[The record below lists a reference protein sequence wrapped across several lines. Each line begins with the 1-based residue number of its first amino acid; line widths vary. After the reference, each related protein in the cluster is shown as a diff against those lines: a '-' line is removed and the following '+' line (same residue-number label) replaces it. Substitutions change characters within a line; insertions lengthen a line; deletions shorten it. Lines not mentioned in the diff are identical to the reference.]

1 MVKKAIVIAAVIAAV
16 VLAVFYY
23 NIHTART
30 AASGSIDAYNEL
42 ARSYNEKIEKY
53 NAAASSI
60 AAANEELQGVLN
72 EAGSLADQNK
82 KAYEPGTLEKLQ
94 KAIKT
99 AEGRLAEVPV
109 QFDPFEM
116 RELQSSFNK
125 SDLEIQK
132 MEADVAAA
140 GVEEAMTKIP
150 EIPAVPDYSEQ
161 IKAVQDAQKSYET
174 SVQKLANVTAPP
186 DDFVSGRLKRIST
199 VVETGAVT
207 KEQDPNGL
215 LGEKG
220 GYTGCV
226 YFLDE
231 RVDRE
236 LLPEEAFKKAP
247 DEDEDKAAA
256 GASDEDPAEADTA
269 QENAAEGG
277 TSAENTAEAGP
288 TAESSAEA
296 GTAADSAAEAGTEA
310 DSAAEAGTAA
320 DSAAEAGTTADSSA
334 EAGTAADSAAATGT
348 SAESAAE
355 AGSSGELQG
364 STASGTTVENAAEG
378 GTTAENAAASET
390 AASETSEEKEQKPK
404 EVIDV
409 VMIGT
414 VGGGAVEIFP
424 TEEDAQA
431 RIEYLRFFE
440 GSLMDPG
447 AFDVEKTC
455 VIRASKYLDAVEQK
469 ELIEKIR
476 EELLAT
482 DE

>member
-82 KAYEPGTLEKLQ
+82 KAYEPRTLEKLQ

-99 AEGRLAEVPV
+99 AEGRLVEAPV

-132 MEADVAAA
+132 MEADVAAT

-161 IKAVQDAQKSYET
+161 IKAVQDAQKSYEN

-236 LLPEEAFKKAP
+236 LLPEEAFKEAP
-247 DEDEDKAAA
+247 DEDEDEAAA

-269 QENAAEGG
+269 RENAAEGG
-277 TSAENTAEAGP
+277 TSVENAAEAGT

-296 GTAADSAAEAGTEA
+296 GTAADS
-310 DSAAEAGTAA
+310 
-320 DSAAEAGTTADSSA
+320 SS
-334 EAGTAADSAAATGT
+334 EAGTAADSAAAAGT
-348 SAESAAE
+348 SVESAAA
-355 AGSSGELQG
+355 AGASGELE
-364 STASGTTVENAAEG
+364 SSPASGTTAEDTAEG
-378 GTTAENAAASET
+378 GTSAGTTAENAAASET
-390 AASETSEEKEQKPK
+390 AASEISEEKEQKPK

>member
-82 KAYEPGTLEKLQ
+82 KAYEPRTLEKLQ

-99 AEGRLAEVPV
+99 AEGRLVEAPV

-132 MEADVAAA
+132 MEADVAAT

-161 IKAVQDAQKSYET
+161 IKAVQDAQKSYEN

-256 GASDEDPAEADTA
+256 AGDSDEDPAEADTA
-269 QENAAEGG
+269 RENAAEGG
-277 TSAENTAEAGP
+277 TSVENAAEAGT

-296 GTAADSAAEAGTEA
+296 GTAADS
-310 DSAAEAGTAA
+310 
-320 DSAAEAGTTADSSA
+320 SS
-334 EAGTAADSAAATGT
+334 EAGTAADSAAAAGT
-348 SAESAAE
+348 SVESAAA
-355 AGSSGELQG
+355 AGASGELE
-364 STASGTTVENAAEG
+364 SSPASGTTAEDTAEG
-378 GTTAENAAASET
+378 GTSAGTTAENAAASET
-390 AASETSEEKEQKPK
+390 AASEISEEKEQKPK

>member
-82 KAYEPGTLEKLQ
+82 KAYEPRTLEKLQ

-99 AEGRLAEVPV
+99 AEGRLVEAPV

-132 MEADVAAA
+132 MEADVAAT

-161 IKAVQDAQKSYET
+161 IKAVQDAQKSYEN

-277 TSAENTAEAGP
+277 TSVENAAEGGTSVENAAEAGT

-296 GTAADSAAEAGTEA
+296 GTAADN
-310 DSAAEAGTAA
+310 AAEAGTAA
-320 DSAAEAGTTADSSA
+320 AGTSV
-334 EAGTAADSAAATGT
+334 ESAAA
-348 SAESAAE
+348 
-355 AGSSGELQG
+355 AGASGELE
-364 STASGTTVENAAEG
+364 SSPASGTTAEDTAEG
-378 GTTAENAAASET
+378 GTSAGTTAENAAASET
-390 AASETSEEKEQKPK
+390 AASEISEEKEQKPK

>member
-82 KAYEPGTLEKLQ
+82 KAYEPRTLEKLQ

-99 AEGRLAEVPV
+99 AEGRLVEAPV

-132 MEADVAAA
+132 MEADVAAT

-161 IKAVQDAQKSYET
+161 IKAVQDAQKSYEN

-199 VVETGAVT
+199 IVETGAVT

-236 LLPEEAFKKAP
+236 LLPEEAFKEAP

-277 TSAENTAEAGP
+277 TSVENAAEAGT

-296 GTAADSAAEAGTEA
+296 GTAADS
-310 DSAAEAGTAA
+310 
-320 DSAAEAGTTADSSA
+320 SS
-334 EAGTAADSAAATGT
+334 EAGTAADSAAAAGT
-348 SAESAAE
+348 SVESAAA
-355 AGSSGELQG
+355 AGASGELE
-364 STASGTTVENAAEG
+364 SSPASGTTAEDTAEG
-378 GTTAENAAASET
+378 GTSAGTTAENAAASET
-390 AASETSEEKEQKPK
+390 AASEISEEKEQKPK

>member
-82 KAYEPGTLEKLQ
+82 KAYEPRTLEKLQ

-99 AEGRLAEVPV
+99 AEGRLVEAPV

-132 MEADVAAA
+132 MEADVAAT

-161 IKAVQDAQKSYET
+161 IKAVQDAQKSYEN

-236 LLPEEAFKKAP
+236 LLPEEAFKEAP
-247 DEDEDKAAA
+247 DEDEDKAAAA

-269 QENAAEGG
+269 RENAAEGG
-277 TSAENTAEAGP
+277 TSVENAAEAGT

-296 GTAADSAAEAGTEA
+296 GTV
-310 DSAAEAGTAA
+310 
-320 DSAAEAGTTADSSA
+320 ADSSS
-334 EAGTAADSAAATGT
+334 EAGTAADSAAAAGT
-348 SAESAAE
+348 SVESAAA
-355 AGSSGELQG
+355 AGASGELE
-364 STASGTTVENAAEG
+364 SSPASGTTAEDTAEG
-378 GTTAENAAASET
+378 GTSAGTTAENAAASET
-390 AASETSEEKEQKPK
+390 AASEISEEKEQKPK

>member
-82 KAYEPGTLEKLQ
+82 KAYEPRTLEKLQ

-99 AEGRLAEVPV
+99 AEGRLVEAPV

-132 MEADVAAA
+132 MEADVAAT

-161 IKAVQDAQKSYET
+161 IKAVQDAQKSYEN

-236 LLPEEAFKKAP
+236 LLPEEAFKEAP
-247 DEDEDKAAA
+247 DEDEDKAAAA

-269 QENAAEGG
+269 RENAAEGG
-277 TSAENTAEAGP
+277 TSVENAAEAGT

-296 GTAADSAAEAGTEA
+296 GTAADS
-310 DSAAEAGTAA
+310 SSEAGTAA
-320 DSAAEAGTTADSSA
+320 DSAAEAGTAA
-334 EAGTAADSAAATGT
+334 AGTSVESAAA
-348 SAESAAE
+348 
-355 AGSSGELQG
+355 AGASGELE
-364 STASGTTVENAAEG
+364 SSPASGTTAEDTAEG
-378 GTTAENAAASET
+378 GTSAGTTAENAAASET
-390 AASETSEEKEQKPK
+390 AASEISEEKEQKPK

>member
-82 KAYEPGTLEKLQ
+82 KAYEPRTLEKLQ

-99 AEGRLAEVPV
+99 AEGRLVEAPV

-132 MEADVAAA
+132 MEADVAAT

-161 IKAVQDAQKSYET
+161 IKAVQDAQKSYEN

-256 GASDEDPAEADTA
+256 GASDEGPAEADTA
-269 QENAAEGG
+269 RENAAEGG
-277 TSAENTAEAGP
+277 TSVENAAEAGT

-296 GTAADSAAEAGTEA
+296 GTAADS
-310 DSAAEAGTAA
+310 SSEAGTAA
-320 DSAAEAGTTADSSA
+320 DSAAEAGT
-334 EAGTAADSAAATGT
+334 AADSTAAAA
-348 SAESAAE
+348 SF
-355 AGSSGELQG
+355 GELE
-364 STASGTTVENAAEG
+364 SSPASGTTAEG

-390 AASETSEEKEQKPK
+390 AASEISEEKEQKPK

>member
-82 KAYEPGTLEKLQ
+82 KAYEPRTLEKLQ

-99 AEGRLAEVPV
+99 AEGRLVEAPV

-132 MEADVAAA
+132 MEADVAAT

-161 IKAVQDAQKSYET
+161 IKAVQDAQKSYEN

-236 LLPEEAFKKAP
+236 LLPEEAFKEAP
-247 DEDEDKAAA
+247 DEYEDKAAAA

-269 QENAAEGG
+269 RENAAEGG
-277 TSAENTAEAGP
+277 TSVENAAEAGT

-296 GTAADSAAEAGTEA
+296 GTAADS
-310 DSAAEAGTAA
+310 SSEAGTAA
-320 DSAAEAGTTADSSA
+320 DSAAEAGTAA
-334 EAGTAADSAAATGT
+334 AGTSVESAAA
-348 SAESAAE
+348 
-355 AGSSGELQG
+355 AGASGELE
-364 STASGTTVENAAEG
+364 SSPASGTTAEDTAEG
-378 GTTAENAAASET
+378 GTSAGTTAENAAASET
-390 AASETSEEKEQKPK
+390 AASEISEEKEQKPK

>member
-1 MVKKAIVIAAVIAAV
+1 MVKKAIIIAAVIAAV

-53 NAAASSI
+53 NAAASGI

-82 KAYEPGTLEKLQ
+82 KAYEPRTLEKLQ

-99 AEGRLAEVPV
+99 AEGRLVEVPV

-247 DEDEDKAAA
+247 DEDKAAA
-256 GASDEDPAEADTA
+256 GASNEDPAEADTA

-277 TSAENTAEAGP
+277 TSAENTAEAGATEESSAEAGA

-296 GTAADSAAEAGTEA
+296 GTTADSA
-310 DSAAEAGTAA
+310 
-320 DSAAEAGTTADSSA
+320 A

-355 AGSSGELQG
+355 AGSSGEPEG

-378 GTTAENAAASET
+378 GTTTENAAASET

>member
-99 AEGRLAEVPV
+99 AEGRLVEAPV

-132 MEADVAAA
+132 MDADVAAT

-161 IKAVQDAQKSYET
+161 IKAVQDAQKSYEN

-256 GASDEDPAEADTA
+256 AGDSDEDPAEADTA
-269 QENAAEGG
+269 RENAAEGG
-277 TSAENTAEAGP
+277 TSVENAAEAGT

-296 GTAADSAAEAGTEA
+296 GTAADSSSEAGTAA

-320 DSAAEAGTTADSSA
+320 DSAAAAGTSV
-334 EAGTAADSAAATGT
+334 ESAAA
-348 SAESAAE
+348 
-355 AGSSGELQG
+355 AGASGELE
-364 STASGTTVENAAEG
+364 SSPASGTTAEDTAEG
-378 GTTAENAAASET
+378 GTSAGTTAENAAASET
-390 AASETSEEKEQKPK
+390 AASEISEEKEQKPK

>member
-82 KAYEPGTLEKLQ
+82 KAYVPRTLEKLQ

-99 AEGRLAEVPV
+99 AEGRLVEAPV

-132 MEADVAAA
+132 MEADVAAT

-161 IKAVQDAQKSYET
+161 IKAVQDAQKSYEN

-236 LLPEEAFKKAP
+236 LLPEEAFKEAP
-247 DEDEDKAAA
+247 DEDEDKAAAA

-269 QENAAEGG
+269 RENAAEGG
-277 TSAENTAEAGP
+277 TSVENAAEAGT

-296 GTAADSAAEAGTEA
+296 GTAADS
-310 DSAAEAGTAA
+310 SSEAGTAA
-320 DSAAEAGTTADSSA
+320 DSAAEAGTAA
-334 EAGTAADSAAATGT
+334 AGTSVESAAA
-348 SAESAAE
+348 
-355 AGSSGELQG
+355 AGASGELE
-364 STASGTTVENAAEG
+364 SSPASGTTAEDTAEG
-378 GTTAENAAASET
+378 GTSAGTTAENAAASET
-390 AASETSEEKEQKPK
+390 AASEISEEKEQKPK

>member
-82 KAYEPGTLEKLQ
+82 KAYEPRTLEKLQ

-99 AEGRLAEVPV
+99 AEGRLVEAPV

-132 MEADVAAA
+132 MEADVAAT

-161 IKAVQDAQKSYET
+161 IKAVQDAQKSYEN

-236 LLPEEAFKKAP
+236 LLPEEAFKEAP
-247 DEDEDKAAA
+247 DEDEDEAAAA

-269 QENAAEGG
+269 RENAAEGG
-277 TSAENTAEAGP
+277 TSVENAAEAGT

-296 GTAADSAAEAGTEA
+296 GTAADS
-310 DSAAEAGTAA
+310 
-320 DSAAEAGTTADSSA
+320 SS
-334 EAGTAADSAAATGT
+334 EAGTAADSAAAAGT
-348 SAESAAE
+348 SVESAAA
-355 AGSSGELQG
+355 AGSSGELE
-364 STASGTTVENAAEG
+364 SSPASGTTAEDIAEG
-378 GTTAENAAASET
+378 GTTAGTTAENAAASET
-390 AASETSEEKEQKPK
+390 AASEISEEKEQKPK

>member
-82 KAYEPGTLEKLQ
+82 KAYEPRTLEKLQ

-99 AEGRLAEVPV
+99 AEGRLVEAHV

-132 MEADVAAA
+132 MEADVAAT

-161 IKAVQDAQKSYET
+161 IKAVQDAQKSYEN

-256 GASDEDPAEADTA
+256 AGASDEDPAEADTA
-269 QENAAEGG
+269 RENAAEGG
-277 TSAENTAEAGP
+277 TSVENAAEAGT

-296 GTAADSAAEAGTEA
+296 GTAADS
-310 DSAAEAGTAA
+310 
-320 DSAAEAGTTADSSA
+320 SS
-334 EAGTAADSAAATGT
+334 EAGTAADSAAAAGT
-348 SAESAAE
+348 SVESASA
-355 AGSSGELQG
+355 AGSSGELE
-364 STASGTTVENAAEG
+364 SSPASGTTAEDTAEG
-378 GTTAENAAASET
+378 GTSAGTTAENAAASET
-390 AASETSEEKEQKPK
+390 AASEISEEKEQKPK

>member
-82 KAYEPGTLEKLQ
+82 KAYEPRTLEKLQ

-99 AEGRLAEVPV
+99 AEGRLVEAHV

-132 MEADVAAA
+132 MEADVAAT

-161 IKAVQDAQKSYET
+161 IKAVQDAQKSYEN

-236 LLPEEAFKKAP
+236 LLPEEAFKEAP

-269 QENAAEGG
+269 RENAAEGG
-277 TSAENTAEAGP
+277 TSVENAAEAGT

-296 GTAADSAAEAGTEA
+296 GTAADS
-310 DSAAEAGTAA
+310 
-320 DSAAEAGTTADSSA
+320 SS
-334 EAGTAADSAAATGT
+334 EAGTAADSAAAAGT
-348 SAESAAE
+348 SVESAAA
-355 AGSSGELQG
+355 AGASGELE
-364 STASGTTVENAAEG
+364 SSPASGTTAEDTAEG
-378 GTTAENAAASET
+378 GTSAGTTAENAAASET
-390 AASETSEEKEQKPK
+390 AASEISEEKEQKPK

>member
-82 KAYEPGTLEKLQ
+82 KAYEPRTLEKLQ

-99 AEGRLAEVPV
+99 AEGRLVEVPV

-247 DEDEDKAAA
+247 DEDKAAA
-256 GASDEDPAEADTA
+256 GASDEDPAEAATA

-277 TSAENTAEAGP
+277 TSAENTAEAG
-288 TAESSAEA
+288 A
-296 GTAADSAAEAGTEA
+296 TE
-310 DSAAEAGTAA
+310 E
-320 DSAAEAGTTADSSA
+320 SSA

-348 SAESAAE
+348 SVESAAE
-355 AGSSGELQG
+355 AGASEELEG
-364 STASGTTVENAAEG
+364 STASGNKVENAAEG
-378 GTTAENAAASET
+378 GTTTENAAASET

>member
-82 KAYEPGTLEKLQ
+82 KAYEPRTLEKLQ

-99 AEGRLAEVPV
+99 AEGRLVEAPV

-132 MEADVAAA
+132 MEADVAAT

-161 IKAVQDAQKSYET
+161 IKAVQDAQKSYEN

-247 DEDEDKAAA
+247 DEDEDEEAA
-256 GASDEDPAEADTA
+256 GASADEDPAEADTA
-269 QENAAEGG
+269 RENAAEGG
-277 TSAENTAEAGP
+277 TSVENAAEAGT

-296 GTAADSAAEAGTEA
+296 GTAADSSSEAGTAA

-320 DSAAEAGTTADSSA
+320 DSAAAAGTSV
-334 EAGTAADSAAATGT
+334 ESAAA
-348 SAESAAE
+348 
-355 AGSSGELQG
+355 AGSSGELE
-364 STASGTTVENAAEG
+364 SSPASGTTAEDTAEG
-378 GTTAENAAASET
+378 GTSAGTTAENAAASET
-390 AASETSEEKEQKPK
+390 AASEISEEKEQKPK

>member
-82 KAYEPGTLEKLQ
+82 KAYEPRTLEKLQ

-99 AEGRLAEVPV
+99 AEGRLVEAHV

-132 MEADVAAA
+132 MEADVAAT

-161 IKAVQDAQKSYET
+161 IKAVQDAQKSYEN

-247 DEDEDKAAA
+247 DEDEDEAAA

-269 QENAAEGG
+269 RENAAEGG
-277 TSAENTAEAGP
+277 TSVENAAEAGT

-296 GTAADSAAEAGTEA
+296 GTAADS
-310 DSAAEAGTAA
+310 
-320 DSAAEAGTTADSSA
+320 SS
-334 EAGTAADSAAATGT
+334 EAGTAADSAAAAGT
-348 SAESAAE
+348 SVESAAA
-355 AGSSGELQG
+355 AGASGELE
-364 STASGTTVENAAEG
+364 SSPASGTTAEDTAEG
-378 GTTAENAAASET
+378 GTSAGTTAENAAASET
-390 AASETSEEKEQKPK
+390 AASEISEEKEQKPK

>member
-82 KAYEPGTLEKLQ
+82 KAYEPRTLEKLQ

-99 AEGRLAEVPV
+99 AEGRLVEAPV

-132 MEADVAAA
+132 MEADVAAT

-161 IKAVQDAQKSYET
+161 IKAVQDAQKSYEN

-199 VVETGAVT
+199 IVETGAVT

-277 TSAENTAEAGP
+277 TSVENVAEAGT

-296 GTAADSAAEAGTEA
+296 GTAADSSSEAGTAA

-320 DSAAEAGTTADSSA
+320 DSAAAAGTS
-334 EAGTAADSAAATGT
+334 
-348 SAESAAE
+348 
-355 AGSSGELQG
+355 
-364 STASGTTVENAAEG
+364 V
-378 GTTAENAAASET
+378 AASET
-390 AASETSEEKEQKPK
+390 TASEISEEKEQKPK

>member
-53 NAAASSI
+53 NAAAFSI

-82 KAYEPGTLEKLQ
+82 KAYEPRTLEKLQ

-99 AEGRLAEVPV
+99 AEGRLVEVPV

-132 MEADVAAA
+132 MEADVAAT

-161 IKAVQDAQKSYET
+161 IKAVQDAQKSYEN

-256 GASDEDPAEADTA
+256 AGDSDEDPAEADTA
-269 QENAAEGG
+269 RENAAEGG
-277 TSAENTAEAGP
+277 TSVENAAEAGT

-296 GTAADSAAEAGTEA
+296 GTAADSSSEAGTAA

-320 DSAAEAGTTADSSA
+320 DSAAAAGTSV
-334 EAGTAADSAAATGT
+334 ESAAA
-348 SAESAAE
+348 
-355 AGSSGELQG
+355 AGASGELE
-364 STASGTTVENAAEG
+364 SSPASGTTAEDTAEG
-378 GTTAENAAASET
+378 GTSAGTTAENAAASET
-390 AASETSEEKEQKPK
+390 AASEISEEKEQKPK

>member
-82 KAYEPGTLEKLQ
+82 KAYEPRTLEKLQ

-99 AEGRLAEVPV
+99 AEGRLVEAPV

-132 MEADVAAA
+132 MEADVAAT

-161 IKAVQDAQKSYET
+161 IKAVQDAQKSYEN

-256 GASDEDPAEADTA
+256 AGASDEDPAEADTA
-269 QENAAEGG
+269 RENAAEGG
-277 TSAENTAEAGP
+277 TSVENAAEAGT

-296 GTAADSAAEAGTEA
+296 GTAADS
-310 DSAAEAGTAA
+310 
-320 DSAAEAGTTADSSA
+320 SS
-334 EAGTAADSAAATGT
+334 EAGTAADSAAAAGT
-348 SAESAAE
+348 SVESAAA
-355 AGSSGELQG
+355 AGASGELE
-364 STASGTTVENAAEG
+364 SSPASGTTAEDTAEG
-378 GTTAENAAASET
+378 GTSAGTTAENAAASET
-390 AASETSEEKEQKPK
+390 AASEISEEKEQKPK

>member
-82 KAYEPGTLEKLQ
+82 KAYEPRTLEKLQ

-99 AEGRLAEVPV
+99 AEGRLVEAPV

-132 MEADVAAA
+132 MEADVAAT

-161 IKAVQDAQKSYET
+161 IKAVQDAQKSYEN

-247 DEDEDKAAA
+247 DEDEDEEAA

-269 QENAAEGG
+269 RENAAEGG
-277 TSAENTAEAGP
+277 TSVENAAEAGT

-296 GTAADSAAEAGTEA
+296 GTAADS
-310 DSAAEAGTAA
+310 
-320 DSAAEAGTTADSSA
+320 SS
-334 EAGTAADSAAATGT
+334 EAGTAADSAAAAGT
-348 SAESAAE
+348 SVESAAA
-355 AGSSGELQG
+355 AGSSGELE
-364 STASGTTVENAAEG
+364 SSPASGTTAEDTAEG
-378 GTTAENAAASET
+378 GTSAGTTAENAAASET
-390 AASETSEEKEQKPK
+390 AASEISEEKEQKPK

>member
-82 KAYEPGTLEKLQ
+82 KAYEPRTLEKLQ

-99 AEGRLAEVPV
+99 AEGRLVEAPV

-132 MEADVAAA
+132 MEADVAAT

-161 IKAVQDAQKSYET
+161 IKAVQDAQKSYEN

-199 VVETGAVT
+199 IVETGAVT

-236 LLPEEAFKKAP
+236 LLPEEAFKEAP
-247 DEDEDKAAA
+247 DEYEDKAAAA

-269 QENAAEGG
+269 RENAAEGG
-277 TSAENTAEAGP
+277 TSVENAAEAGT

-296 GTAADSAAEAGTEA
+296 GTAADSSSEAGTAA

-320 DSAAEAGTTADSSA
+320 DSAAAAGTSV
-334 EAGTAADSAAATGT
+334 ESAAA
-348 SAESAAE
+348 
-355 AGSSGELQG
+355 AGASGELE
-364 STASGTTVENAAEG
+364 SSPASGTTAEDTAEG
-378 GTTAENAAASET
+378 GTSAGTTAENAAASET
-390 AASETSEEKEQKPK
+390 AASEISEEKEQKPK

>member
-82 KAYEPGTLEKLQ
+82 KAYEPRTLEKLQ

-99 AEGRLAEVPV
+99 AEGRLVEAPV

-132 MEADVAAA
+132 MEADVAAT

-161 IKAVQDAQKSYET
+161 IKAVQDAQKSYEN

-236 LLPEEAFKKAP
+236 LLPEEAFKEAP
-247 DEDEDKAAA
+247 DEDEDEAAA

-269 QENAAEGG
+269 RENAAEGG
-277 TSAENTAEAGP
+277 TSVENAAEAGT

-296 GTAADSAAEAGTEA
+296 GTAADS
-310 DSAAEAGTAA
+310 
-320 DSAAEAGTTADSSA
+320 SS
-334 EAGTAADSAAATGT
+334 EAGTAADSAAAAGT
-348 SAESAAE
+348 SVESAAA
-355 AGSSGELQG
+355 AGASGELE
-364 STASGTTVENAAEG
+364 SSPASGTTAEDTAEG
-378 GTTAENAAASET
+378 GTSAGTTAENAAASET
-390 AASETSEEKEQKPK
+390 AASEISEEKEQKPK

-455 VIRASKYLDAVEQK
+455 AIRASKYLDAVEQK

>member
-82 KAYEPGTLEKLQ
+82 KAYEPRTLEKLQ

-99 AEGRLAEVPV
+99 AEGSLVEAPV

-132 MEADVAAA
+132 MEADVAAT

-161 IKAVQDAQKSYET
+161 IKAVQDAQKSYEN

-199 VVETGAVT
+199 IVETGAVT

-247 DEDEDKAAA
+247 DEDEDEEAA

-269 QENAAEGG
+269 RENAAEGG
-277 TSAENTAEAGP
+277 TSVENAAEAGT

-296 GTAADSAAEAGTEA
+296 GTAADSSSEAGTAADSSSEAGTAA

-320 DSAAEAGTTADSSA
+320 DSAAAAGTSV
-334 EAGTAADSAAATGT
+334 ESAAA
-348 SAESAAE
+348 
-355 AGSSGELQG
+355 AGASGELE
-364 STASGTTVENAAEG
+364 SSPASGTTAEDTAEG
-378 GTTAENAAASET
+378 GTSAGTTAENAAASET
-390 AASETSEEKEQKPK
+390 TASEISEEKEQKPK

>member
-82 KAYEPGTLEKLQ
+82 KAYEPRTLEKLQ

-99 AEGRLAEVPV
+99 AEGRLVEAPV

-132 MEADVAAA
+132 MEADVAAT

-161 IKAVQDAQKSYET
+161 IKAVQDAQKSYEN

-247 DEDEDKAAA
+247 DEDEDEAAA

-269 QENAAEGG
+269 RENAAEGG
-277 TSAENTAEAGP
+277 TSVENAAEAGT

-296 GTAADSAAEAGTEA
+296 GTAADSAAEAR
-310 DSAAEAGTAA
+310 TAA
-320 DSAAEAGTTADSSA
+320 DNAAAAGISV
-334 EAGTAADSAAATGT
+334 ESAAA
-348 SAESAAE
+348 
-355 AGSSGELQG
+355 AGSSGELE
-364 STASGTTVENAAEG
+364 SSPASGTTAEDIAEG
-378 GTTAENAAASET
+378 GTTAGTTVENAAASET
-390 AASETSEEKEQKPK
+390 AASEISEEKEQKPK

>member
-82 KAYEPGTLEKLQ
+82 KAYEPRTLEKLQ

-99 AEGRLAEVPV
+99 AEGRLVEAPV

-132 MEADVAAA
+132 MEADVAAT

-161 IKAVQDAQKSYET
+161 IKAVQDAQKSYEN

-236 LLPEEAFKKAP
+236 LLPEEAFKEAP
-247 DEDEDKAAA
+247 DEYEDKAAAA

-269 QENAAEGG
+269 RENAAEGG
-277 TSAENTAEAGP
+277 TSVENAAEAGT

-296 GTAADSAAEAGTEA
+296 GTAADS
-310 DSAAEAGTAA
+310 SSEAGTAA
-320 DSAAEAGTTADSSA
+320 DSAAEAGT
-334 EAGTAADSAAATGT
+334 AADNAAAAGI
-348 SAESAAE
+348 SVESAA
-355 AGSSGELQG
+355 LP
-364 STASGTTVENAAEG
+364 V
-378 GTTAENAAASET
+378 
-390 AASETSEEKEQKPK
+390 
-404 EVIDV
+404 
-409 VMIGT
+409 
-414 VGGGAVEIFP
+414 
-424 TEEDAQA
+424 
-431 RIEYLRFFE
+431 L
-440 GSLMDPG
+440 
-447 AFDVEKTC
+447 
-455 VIRASKYLDAVEQK
+455 
-469 ELIEKIR
+469 
-476 EELLAT
+476 
-482 DE
+482 

>member
-1 MVKKAIVIAAVIAAV
+1 MVKKAIGIAAVIAAV
-16 VLAVFYY
+16 ALAVFFY
-23 NIHTART
+23 NIHSART

-53 NAAASSI
+53 NAAASGI

-72 EAGSLADQNK
+72 EAGSLIEQDR
-82 KAYEPGTLEKLQ
+82 KAYEPETLEKLQ
-94 KAIKT
+94 KAVKT
-99 AEGRLAEVPV
+99 AEGKLVEVPV

-116 RELQSSFNK
+116 RELQGGFNRN
-125 SDLEIQK
+125 DLEIQK
-132 MEADVAAA
+132 LEADAAA
-140 GVEEAMTKIP
+140 AAVEEAAAKIP

-161 IKAVQDAQKSYET
+161 IKEVQDAQKKYES

-215 LGEKG
+215 LGKKG

-247 DEDEDKAAA
+247 EKEDDPSAGDAA
-256 GASDEDPAEADTA
+256 GAGTS
-269 QENAAEGG
+269 QESAAESG
-277 TSAENTAEAGP
+277 TSAETA
-288 TAESSAEA
+288 S
-296 GTAADSAAEAGTEA
+296 DS
-310 DSAAEAGTAA
+310 
-320 DSAAEAGTTADSSA
+320 GTTAQ
-334 EAGTAADSAAATGT
+334 SAAGNGTG
-348 SAESAAE
+348 AESAAE
-355 AGSSGELQG
+355 AGSSGQPEG
-364 STASGTTVENAAEG
+364 SPASGATAENADEG
-378 GTTAENAAASET
+378 GTAAENAAASET
-390 AASETSEEKEQKPK
+390 AEPSAGEKKDEKPEEW
-404 EVIDV
+404 IDV

-455 VIRASKYLDAVEQK
+455 VIRASKYLETTQQK

-482 DE
+482 EE

>member
-82 KAYEPGTLEKLQ
+82 KAYEPRTLEKLQ

-99 AEGRLAEVPV
+99 AEGRLVEAPV

-132 MEADVAAA
+132 MEADVAAT

-161 IKAVQDAQKSYET
+161 IKAVQDAQKSYEN

-199 VVETGAVT
+199 IVETGAVT

-277 TSAENTAEAGP
+277 TSGEN
-288 TAESSAEA
+288 
-296 GTAADSAAEAGTEA
+296 AAEAGISGEN
-310 DSAAEAGTAA
+310 TAK
-320 DSAAEAGTTADSSA
+320 AGTTAESTA
-334 EAGTAADSAAATGT
+334 EAGTAADSAAAAGT
-348 SAESAAE
+348 SVESAAA
-355 AGSSGELQG
+355 AGASGELE
-364 STASGTTVENAAEG
+364 SSPASGTTAEDIAEG
-378 GTTAENAAASET
+378 GTTAGTTAENAAASET
-390 AASETSEEKEQKPK
+390 AASEISEEKEQKPK

>member
-82 KAYEPGTLEKLQ
+82 KAYEPRTLEKLQ

-99 AEGRLAEVPV
+99 AEGSLVEVPV

-132 MEADVAAA
+132 MEADVAAT

-161 IKAVQDAQKSYET
+161 IKAVQDAQKSYEN

-199 VVETGAVT
+199 IVETGAVT

-277 TSAENTAEAGP
+277 TSGEN
-288 TAESSAEA
+288 
-296 GTAADSAAEAGTEA
+296 AAEAGTSGEN
-310 DSAAEAGTAA
+310 TAK
-320 DSAAEAGTTADSSA
+320 AGTTAESTA
-334 EAGTAADSAAATGT
+334 EAGTAADSAAAAGT
-348 SAESAAE
+348 SVESAAA
-355 AGSSGELQG
+355 AGASGELE
-364 STASGTTVENAAEG
+364 SSPASGTTAEDTAEG
-378 GTTAENAAASET
+378 GTSAGTTAENAAASAT
-390 AASETSEEKEQKPK
+390 AASEISEEKEQKPK

>member
-82 KAYEPGTLEKLQ
+82 KAYEPRTLEKLQ

-99 AEGRLAEVPV
+99 AEGRLVEAPV

-132 MEADVAAA
+132 MEADVAAT

-161 IKAVQDAQKSYET
+161 IKAVQDAQKSYEN

-236 LLPEEAFKKAP
+236 LLPEEAFKEAP
-247 DEDEDKAAA
+247 DEYEDKTAAA

-269 QENAAEGG
+269 RENAAEGG
-277 TSAENTAEAGP
+277 TSVENAAEAGT

-296 GTAADSAAEAGTEA
+296 GTAADSSSEAGTAA

-320 DSAAEAGTTADSSA
+320 DSAAAAGTSV
-334 EAGTAADSAAATGT
+334 ESAAA
-348 SAESAAE
+348 
-355 AGSSGELQG
+355 AGASGELE
-364 STASGTTVENAAEG
+364 SSPASGTTAEDTAEG
-378 GTTAENAAASET
+378 GTSAGTTAENAAASET
-390 AASETSEEKEQKPK
+390 AASEISEEKEQKPK

>member
-82 KAYEPGTLEKLQ
+82 KAYEPRTLEKLQ

-99 AEGRLAEVPV
+99 AEGRLVEAPV

-132 MEADVAAA
+132 MEADVAAT

-161 IKAVQDAQKSYET
+161 IKAVQDAQKSYEN

-231 RVDRE
+231 RVYRE
-236 LLPEEAFKKAP
+236 LLPEEAFKEAP
-247 DEDEDKAAA
+247 DEYEDKAAAA

-269 QENAAEGG
+269 RENAAEGG
-277 TSAENTAEAGP
+277 TSVENAAEAGT

-296 GTAADSAAEAGTEA
+296 GTAADSSSEAGTAA

-320 DSAAEAGTTADSSA
+320 DSAAAAGTSV
-334 EAGTAADSAAATGT
+334 ESAAA
-348 SAESAAE
+348 
-355 AGSSGELQG
+355 AGASGELE
-364 STASGTTVENAAEG
+364 SSPASGTTAEDTAEG
-378 GTTAENAAASET
+378 GTSAGTTAENAAASET
-390 AASETSEEKEQKPK
+390 AASEISEEKEQKPK

>member
-53 NAAASSI
+53 NAAAFSI

-82 KAYEPGTLEKLQ
+82 KAYEPRTLEKLQ

-99 AEGRLAEVPV
+99 AEGRLVEAPV

-132 MEADVAAA
+132 MEADVAAT

-161 IKAVQDAQKSYET
+161 IKAVQDAQKSYEN

-199 VVETGAVT
+199 IVETGAVT

-256 GASDEDPAEADTA
+256 AGDSDEDPAEADTA
-269 QENAAEGG
+269 RENAAEGG
-277 TSAENTAEAGP
+277 TSVENAAEAGT

-296 GTAADSAAEAGTEA
+296 GTAADSSSEAGTAA

-320 DSAAEAGTTADSSA
+320 DSAAAAGTSV
-334 EAGTAADSAAATGT
+334 ESAAA
-348 SAESAAE
+348 
-355 AGSSGELQG
+355 AGASGELE
-364 STASGTTVENAAEG
+364 SSPASGTTAEDTAEG
-378 GTTAENAAASET
+378 GTSAGTTAENAAASET
-390 AASETSEEKEQKPK
+390 AASEISEEKEQKPK

>member
-82 KAYEPGTLEKLQ
+82 KAYEPRTLEKLQ

-99 AEGRLAEVPV
+99 AEGRLVEAPV

-132 MEADVAAA
+132 MEADVAAT

-161 IKAVQDAQKSYET
+161 IKAVQDAQKSYEN

-199 VVETGAVT
+199 IVETGAVT

-269 QENAAEGG
+269 RENAAEGG
-277 TSAENTAEAGP
+277 TSVENAAEAGT

-296 GTAADSAAEAGTEA
+296 GTAADS
-310 DSAAEAGTAA
+310 
-320 DSAAEAGTTADSSA
+320 SS
-334 EAGTAADSAAATGT
+334 EAGTAADSAAAAGT
-348 SAESAAE
+348 SVESAAA
-355 AGSSGELQG
+355 AGASGELE
-364 STASGTTVENAAEG
+364 SSPASGTTAEDTAEG
-378 GTTAENAAASET
+378 GTSAGTTAENAAASET
-390 AASETSEEKEQKPK
+390 AASEISEEKEQKPK

>member
-82 KAYEPGTLEKLQ
+82 KAYEPRTLEKLQ

-99 AEGRLAEVPV
+99 AEGSLVEVPV

-132 MEADVAAA
+132 MEADVAAT

-161 IKAVQDAQKSYET
+161 IKAVQDAQKSYEN

-247 DEDEDKAAA
+247 DEDEDEEAA

-269 QENAAEGG
+269 RENAAEGG
-277 TSAENTAEAGP
+277 TSVENAAEAGTSVENAAEAGT

-296 GTAADSAAEAGTEA
+296 GTAADSSSEAGTAA

-320 DSAAEAGTTADSSA
+320 DSAAAAGTSV
-334 EAGTAADSAAATGT
+334 ESAAA
-348 SAESAAE
+348 
-355 AGSSGELQG
+355 AGASGELE
-364 STASGTTVENAAEG
+364 SSPASGTTAEDIAEG
-378 GTTAENAAASET
+378 GTTAGTTAENAAASET
-390 AASETSEEKEQKPK
+390 AASEISEEKEQKPK

>member
-82 KAYEPGTLEKLQ
+82 KAYEPRTLEKLQ

-99 AEGRLAEVPV
+99 AEGRLVEAPV

-132 MEADVAAA
+132 MEADVAAT

-161 IKAVQDAQKSYET
+161 IKAVQDAQKSYEN

-199 VVETGAVT
+199 IVETGAVT

-269 QENAAEGG
+269 RENAAEGG
-277 TSAENTAEAGP
+277 TSVENAAEAGT

-296 GTAADSAAEAGTEA
+296 GTAADS
-310 DSAAEAGTAA
+310 
-320 DSAAEAGTTADSSA
+320 SS
-334 EAGTAADSAAATGT
+334 EAGTAADSAAAAGT
-348 SAESAAE
+348 SVESASA
-355 AGSSGELQG
+355 AGSSGELE
-364 STASGTTVENAAEG
+364 SSPASGTTAEDIAEG
-378 GTTAENAAASET
+378 GTTAGTTAENAAASET
-390 AASETSEEKEQKPK
+390 AASEISEEKEQKPK

>member
-82 KAYEPGTLEKLQ
+82 KAYEPRTLEKLQ

-99 AEGRLAEVPV
+99 AEGRLVEAPV

-132 MEADVAAA
+132 MEADVAAT

-161 IKAVQDAQKSYET
+161 IKAVQDAQKSYEN

-247 DEDEDKAAA
+247 DEDEDEEAA
-256 GASDEDPAEADTA
+256 GASADEDPAEADTA
-269 QENAAEGG
+269 RENAAEGG
-277 TSAENTAEAGP
+277 TSVENAAEAGT

-296 GTAADSAAEAGTEA
+296 GTAADSSSEAGTAA

-320 DSAAEAGTTADSSA
+320 DSAAAAGASV
-334 EAGTAADSAAATGT
+334 ESAAA
-348 SAESAAE
+348 
-355 AGSSGELQG
+355 AGASGELE
-364 STASGTTVENAAEG
+364 SSPASGTTAEDTAEG
-378 GTTAENAAASET
+378 GTSAGTTAENAAASET
-390 AASETSEEKEQKPK
+390 AASEISEEKEQKPK

>member
-1 MVKKAIVIAAVIAAV
+1 MVKKAIIIAAVIAAV

-82 KAYEPGTLEKLQ
+82 KAYEPRTLEKLQ

-99 AEGRLAEVPV
+99 AEGRLVEVPV

-247 DEDEDKAAA
+247 DEDKAAA

-277 TSAENTAEAGP
+277 TSAENTAEAG
-288 TAESSAEA
+288 A
-296 GTAADSAAEAGTEA
+296 TE
-310 DSAAEAGTAA
+310 E
-320 DSAAEAGTTADSSA
+320 SSA

-348 SAESAAE
+348 SVESAAE
-355 AGSSGELQG
+355 AGASEELEG

-378 GTTAENAAASET
+378 GTTTENAAASET